1 MHFYAEGSVTW
12 KERASRPLAVI
23 RFPPSL
29 MPATESVM
37 PAGPSRASVVSGSM
51 LLAFPLI
58 SSRLGSRPAW
68 CREFP
73 QRAYANYKISGREP
87 MAKISNFTAVKFR
100 GISGAIEVTLTDMRS
115 GKPISL
121 LLYGDNGSGKSS
133 LVDAVE
139 FALRGRLSRRD
150 LEGKKVRREVRNL
163 PPLQSLSGK
172 TGRWIVY

>member
-1 MHFYAEGSVTW
+1 
-12 KERASRPLAVI
+12 
-23 RFPPSL
+23 
-29 MPATESVM
+29 
-37 PAGPSRASVVSGSM
+37 
-51 LLAFPLI
+51 
-58 SSRLGSRPAW
+58 
-68 CREFP
+68 
-73 QRAYANYKISGREP
+73 

-121 LLYGDNGSGKSS
+121 LLYGGAGSGKSS

-163 PPLQSLSGK
+163 ATSGAPGVLVRLDDGSSIRRGGGLANSGVPEERGPYPIK
-172 TGRWIVY
+172 EYQYSPIIIRRQDIDSFWRIVTPNDRRSSSII